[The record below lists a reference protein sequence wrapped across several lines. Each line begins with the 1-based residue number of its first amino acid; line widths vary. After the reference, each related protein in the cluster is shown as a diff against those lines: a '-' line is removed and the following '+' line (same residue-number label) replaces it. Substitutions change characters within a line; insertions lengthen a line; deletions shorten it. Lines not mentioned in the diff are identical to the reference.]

1 MDSHQ
6 QSRTTVAVYLIGIIG
21 SFLILAGLVRLMYHY
36 TKPAP
41 VDQERAKFRSKNLAE
56 YRAATADALGNYGW
70 VDQGKGIVRLP
81 IDQAIELTL
90 QQWKN
95 PAAARSNLVSRAEK
109 AYGAPPAAPG
119 KSEFE

>member
-1 MDSHQ
+1 MNSLQ
-6 QSRTTVAVYLIGIIG
+6 RSKTTLVVYLIGIIG

-36 TKPAP
+36 THPAP
-41 VDQERAKFRSKNLAE
+41 VGQERAEFRKKNLAT
-56 YRAATADALGNYGW
+56 YRSATAEALANYGW

-81 IDQAIELTL
+81 IDQAMELTL

-95 PAAARSNLVSRAEK
+95 PAAARSNLISRAEK
-109 AYGAPPAAPG
+109 AYGAPPAPG

>member
-1 MDSHQ
+1 MNSPQ
-6 QSRTTVAVYLIGIIG
+6 QSKTTLVVYLVGIIG

-36 TKPAP
+36 SHPEP
-41 VDQERAKFRSKNLAE
+41 VGQDRAEFRKKNLAT
-56 YRAATADALGNYGW
+56 YRSTTADALANYGW

-95 PAAARSNLVSRAEK
+95 PASARSNLISRAEK
-109 AYGAPPAAPG
+109 AYGAPPPTAG
-119 KSEFE
+119 FE

>member
-1 MDSHQ
+1 MNSLQ
-6 QSRTTVAVYLIGIIG
+6 RSKTTLVVYLIGIIG

-36 TKPAP
+36 THPTP
-41 VDQERAKFRSKNLAE
+41 VGQERAEFRTKNLAT
-56 YRAATADALGNYGW
+56 YRSATAEALANYGW

-81 IDQAIELTL
+81 IDQALELTL

-95 PAAARSNLVSRAEK
+95 PAAARSNLISRAEK
-109 AYGAPPAAPG
+109 AYGAPPAPG